1 MNKTPIEWTDYTWN
15 PITGCLRGCSYC
27 YARKMAH
34 RFKRDFTPQLHEDR
48 LIEPARLKTPSKIF
62 VCSMSDLHG
71 DGVEPKW
78 IDEVW
83 YAMTRARHHTYQLLT
98 KHPERYDAG
107 DPFPGTA
114 MWFGATVTD
123 QASWDHAC
131 EHLSK
136 LPRDVVRWISAEPM
150 LGYIWPHKW
159 VPDWVVVGALSG
171 HGKKAAASSAEKGR
185 VLSDHLR
192 LMKVPVFEKDSLGD
206 KPVRRWPQ

>member
-1 MNKTPIEWTDYTWN
+1 
-15 PITGCLRGCSYC
+15 
-27 YARKMAH
+27 MAH

-48 LIEPARLKTPSKIF
+48 LMEPMKLKTPSKIF

-71 DGVEPKW
+71 DGVQPKW

-98 KHPERYDAG
+98 KHPERYDG

-136 LPRDVVRWISAEPM
+136 LPSNVVRWISAEPM
-150 LGYIWPHKW
+150 LGEIRITGDW
-159 VPDWVVVGALSG
+159 VPNWVVVGALTG
-171 HGKKAAASSAEKGR
+171 HGDLKKIESSALGR
-185 VLSDHLR
+185 GLTAR
-192 LMKVPVFEKDSLGD
+192 LQLLGVPVFQKDSLGLAN
-206 KPVRRWPQ
+206 PARRWPQ